1 MDNVKT
7 PKYYI
12 DKILKD
18 IEFCINN
25 LNDVTI
31 EKFNEDEVLSSAISF
46 KFVQISENVKKLPNK
61 IYDIYPNVP
70 WMKIS
75 GLRNR
80 IVHDYGSIQLDI
92 IYDTVKNNLPDL
104 KIEIE
109 KIIKEKIMKLLFEI
123 DKKNYDNDG
132 KAFIRPS
139 ARAIIIKNNKI
150 YMVHSLV
157 YDYYKFPGGGIE
169 NNESNIDALIRETK
183 EEAGLVVIKDSIK
196 EYGYVH
202 RVKKAKD
209 PGYSIFIQDN
219 YYYLCNVEN
228 NILEQQL
235 DDYENFEKFTL
246 ELVDPKIAINI
257 NRSKEHGPKDL
268 DMIEREAKV
277 LELLIKDGYFN

>member
-1 MDNVKT
+1 
-7 PKYYI
+7 
-12 DKILKD
+12 
-18 IEFCINN
+18 
-25 LNDVTI
+25 
-31 EKFNEDEVLSSAISF
+31 
-46 KFVQISENVKKLPNK
+46 
-61 IYDIYPNVP
+61 
-70 WMKIS
+70 
-75 GLRNR
+75 
-80 IVHDYGSIQLDI
+80 
-92 IYDTVKNNLPDL
+92 
-104 KIEIE
+104 
-109 KIIKEKIMKLLFEI
+109 MKLLFEI

-139 ARAIIIKNNKI
+139 ARAIIIKDNRI

-169 NNESNIDALIRETK
+169 KNESTIDALIRETK

-202 RVKKAKD
+202 RVQKAD
-209 PGYSIFIQDN
+209 EPSYSKFIQDN
-219 YYYLCNVEN
+219 YYYICDVEN
-228 NILEQQL
+228 KILEQQL

-257 NRSKEHGPKDL
+257 NRNKEHGPKDL